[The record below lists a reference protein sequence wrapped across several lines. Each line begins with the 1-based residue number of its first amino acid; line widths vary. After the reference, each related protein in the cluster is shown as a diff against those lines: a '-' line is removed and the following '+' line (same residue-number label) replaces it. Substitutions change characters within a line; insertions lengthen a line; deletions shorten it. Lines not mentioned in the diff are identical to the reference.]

1 MTDAK
6 FIDFPDLKARISI
19 EQAAQMLGL
28 NLTKHGS
35 QFRGSCPVH
44 GGGDRTL
51 VVTPG
56 KGFYCFA
63 EKQGGDQISLVA
75 HCRQMP
81 VRDAAAWMLDGI
93 GGSAPKPVKEK
104 MPAAPQR
111 PPNGLKALDY
121 LQHDHES
128 VKALGLAPETVQAWG
143 AGFAAKGIMRGRF
156 AVPIHDREGTLL
168 AYVGI
173 AVSDE
178 QSPKLLFPNGFDPH
192 SAIFGADRVQAGE
205 LYLVRE
211 PLQVLTAHESG
222 VENVVSFLAPI
233 TAQSLEQLAALMDEK
248 KVETVEL
255 F

>member
-1 MTDAK
+1 VTDTK
-6 FIDFPDLKARISI
+6 FIDFPDLKARVSI

-51 VVTPG
+51 VVTPL
-56 KGFYCFA
+56 KGFYCFG

-75 HCRQMP
+75 HCRQVP
-81 VRDAAAWMLDGI
+81 VRDAAAWMLDGL
-93 GGSAPKPVKEK
+93 GGAASKPAREK
-104 MPAAPQR
+104 LPAAPQR

-143 AGFAAKGIMRGRF
+143 AGFAAKGILRGRF

-168 AYVGI
+168 AYVGNRCQRRAI
-173 AVSDE
+173 AEAALSQRLRSALSDFRSRQGAGRRAVSCPRAA
-178 QSPKLLFPNGFDPH
+178 S
-192 SAIFGADRVQAGE
+192 SADRA
-205 LYLVRE
+205 
-211 PLQVLTAHESG
+211 
-222 VENVVSFLAPI
+222 
-233 TAQSLEQLAALMDEK
+233 
-248 KVETVEL
+248 
-255 F
+255 

>member
-1 MTDAK
+1 
-6 FIDFPDLKARISI
+6 
-19 EQAAQMLGL
+19 
-28 NLTKHGS
+28 
-35 QFRGSCPVH
+35 
-44 GGGDRTL
+44 
-51 VVTPG
+51 
-56 KGFYCFA
+56 
-63 EKQGGDQISLVA
+63 
-75 HCRQMP
+75 MP

-93 GGSAPKPVKEK
+93 GGATPKPVREK
-104 MPAAPQR
+104 LPAAPQK
-111 PPNGLKALDY
+111 PSNGLKALDY

-178 QSPKLLFPNGFDPH
+178 QSPRLLFPNGFDPH